1 MRNNISKHIERLLL
15 TNDRVAIP
23 SFGVFNVTHVAAEY
37 MESTGLF
44 YPPKRVVDFVVD
56 KVAYDTLLLQSY
68 AETLDISIPEAQKII
83 ENDVRQ
89 IQIQLQQEGEY
100 YFHGIGT
107 LTQFEDN
114 TLGFEADM
122 AGIATPNLFGLNSFE
137 FKLLHNKAEQEPAK
151 SAARIISMSPFSQ
164 HLHAP
169 HSPLRKVA
177 AVAVAVFVGFSF
189 ISMPVGNGSDKT
201 KVIQASILSSDVINS
216 IIESPTTHNVAVTQ
230 EEIAQFEKAA
240 NYNEVQ
246 EQAQAS
252 HETETAAPVREN
264 TKTTKIITAAPTSVT
279 VNISYD
285 DMKKVVEEHEQ
296 EKVVH
301 EKDSLS

>member
-23 SFGVFNVTHVAAEY
+23 SFGVFNVTHIAAEF

-56 KVAYDTLLLQSY
+56 KAACDADALLLQSY
-68 AETLDISIPEAQKII
+68 ASALDISIPEAQKVL
-83 ENDVRQ
+83 ENDVYQ
-89 IQIQLQQEGEY
+89 IQVQLREEGEY
-100 YFHGIGT
+100 YFHGVGT
-107 LTQFEDN
+107 LTKYGDN
-114 TLGFEADM
+114 SLGFEADL

-137 FKLLHNKAEQEPAK
+137 FKPLQIQVAAEPAK
-151 SAARIISMSPFSQ
+151 KAARIISMTPFSQ
-164 HLHAP
+164 HLQT
-169 HSPLRKVA
+169 PLKKVA
-177 AVAVAVFVGFSF
+177 AAAVAVFVGFSF
-189 ISMPVGNGSDKT
+189 ISIPAGNGSDNT

-216 IIESPTTHNVAVTQ
+216 IVESPTSHNVAVTQ
-230 EEIAQFEKAA
+230 EDIAQFEQAA
-240 NYNEVQ
+240 NYKEVQ
-246 EQAQAS
+246 EEAQAQAPQ
-252 HETETAAPVREN
+252 AAPAKE
-264 TKTTKIITAAPTSVT
+264 TKTTQVVTAAPTTVT

-296 EKVVH
+296 ETVVN

>member
-23 SFGVFNVTHVAAEY
+23 SFGVFNVTHIAAEY

-56 KVAYDTLLLQSY
+56 KAACDADALLLQSY
-68 AETLDISIPEAQKII
+68 ASALDISIPEAQKVL
-83 ENDVRQ
+83 ENDVYQ
-89 IQIQLQQEGEY
+89 IQVQLREEGEY
-100 YFHGIGT
+100 YFHGVGT
-107 LTQFEDN
+107 LTKYEDN
-114 TLGFEADM
+114 SLGFEADL

-137 FKLLHNKAEQEPAK
+137 FKPLQAQVAAEPAK
-151 SAARIISMSPFSQ
+151 KAARIISMTPFSQ
-164 HLHAP
+164 HLQT
-169 HSPLRKVA
+169 PLKKVA
-177 AVAVAVFVGFSF
+177 AAAVAVFVGFSF
-189 ISMPVGNGSDKT
+189 ISIPAGNGSDNT

-216 IIESPTTHNVAVTQ
+216 IVESPTSHNVAVTQ
-230 EEIAQFEKAA
+230 EEIAQFEQAA
-240 NYNEVQ
+240 NYKEVQ
-246 EQAQAS
+246 EEAQAQAPQ
-252 HETETAAPVREN
+252 AAPAKEK
-264 TKTTKIITAAPTSVT
+264 KTTQVVTAAPTTVT

-296 EKVVH
+296 ETVVN

>member
-23 SFGVFNVTHVAAEY
+23 SFGVFNVTHIAAEF

-56 KVAYDTLLLQSY
+56 KAACDADALLLQSY
-68 AETLDISIPEAQKII
+68 ASALDISIPEAQKIL
-83 ENDVRQ
+83 ENDVYQ
-89 IQIQLQQEGEY
+89 IQVQLREEGEY
-100 YFHGIGT
+100 YFHGVGT
-107 LTQFEDN
+107 LTKYEDN
-114 TLGFEADM
+114 SLGFEADL

-137 FKLLHNKAEQEPAK
+137 FKPLQAQVAAEPAK
-151 SAARIISMSPFSQ
+151 KAARIISMTPFSQ
-164 HLHAP
+164 HLQT
-169 HSPLRKVA
+169 PLKKVA
-177 AVAVAVFVGFSF
+177 AAAVAVFVGFSF
-189 ISMPVGNGSDKT
+189 ISIPAGNGSDNT

-216 IIESPTTHNVAVTQ
+216 IVESPTSHNVAVTQ
-230 EEIAQFEKAA
+230 EDIAQFEQAA
-240 NYNEVQ
+240 NYKEVQ
-246 EQAQAS
+246 EEAQAQAPQ
-252 HETETAAPVREN
+252 AAPAKE
-264 TKTTKIITAAPTSVT
+264 TKTTQVVTAAPTTVT

-296 EKVVH
+296 ETVVN

>member
-23 SFGVFNVTHVAAEY
+23 SFGVFNVTHIAAEF

-56 KVAYDTLLLQSY
+56 KAACDADALLLQSY
-68 AETLDISIPEAQKII
+68 ASALDISIPEAQKVL
-83 ENDVRQ
+83 ENDVYQ
-89 IQIQLQQEGEY
+89 IQVQLREEGEY
-100 YFHGIGT
+100 YFHGVGT
-107 LTQFEDN
+107 LTKYEDN
-114 TLGFEADM
+114 SLGFEADL

-137 FKLLHNKAEQEPAK
+137 FKPLQAQVAAEPAK
-151 SAARIISMSPFSQ
+151 KAARIISMTPFSQ
-164 HLHAP
+164 HLQT
-169 HSPLRKVA
+169 PLKKVA
-177 AVAVAVFVGFSF
+177 AAAVAVFVGFSF
-189 ISMPVGNGSDKT
+189 ISIPAGNGSDNT

-216 IIESPTTHNVAVTQ
+216 IVESPTSHNVAVTQ
-230 EEIAQFEKAA
+230 EEIAQFEQAA
-240 NYNEVQ
+240 NNKEVQ
-246 EQAQAS
+246 EEAQAQAPQ
-252 HETETAAPVREN
+252 AAPAKE
-264 TKTTKIITAAPTSVT
+264 TKTTQVVTAAPTTVT

-296 EKVVH
+296 ETVVN

>member
-23 SFGVFNVTHVAAEY
+23 SFGVFNVTHIAAEF

-56 KVAYDTLLLQSY
+56 KAACDADALLLQSY
-68 AETLDISIPEAQKII
+68 ASALDISIPEAQKVL
-83 ENDVRQ
+83 ENDVYQ
-89 IQIQLQQEGEY
+89 IQVQLREEGEY
-100 YFHGIGT
+100 YFHGVGT
-107 LTQFEDN
+107 LTKYEDN
-114 TLGFEADM
+114 SLGFEADL

-137 FKLLHNKAEQEPAK
+137 FKPLQAQVAAEPAK
-151 SAARIISMSPFSQ
+151 KAARIISMTPFSQ
-164 HLHAP
+164 HLQT
-169 HSPLRKVA
+169 PLKKVA
-177 AVAVAVFVGFSF
+177 AAAVAVFVGFSF
-189 ISMPVGNGSDKT
+189 ISIPAGNGSDNT

-216 IIESPTTHNVAVTQ
+216 IVESPTSHNVAVTQ
-230 EEIAQFEKAA
+230 EEIAQFEQAA
-240 NYNEVQ
+240 NYKEVQ
-246 EQAQAS
+246 E
-252 HETETAAPVREN
+252 EAPARAPQVAPTKE
-264 TKTTKIITAAPTSVT
+264 TKTTQVITAAPTTVT

-296 EKVVH
+296 ETVVN

>member
-23 SFGVFNVTHVAAEY
+23 SFGVFNVTHIAAEF

-56 KVAYDTLLLQSY
+56 KAACDADALLLQSY
-68 AETLDISIPEAQKII
+68 ASALDISIPEAQKVL
-83 ENDVRQ
+83 ENDVYQ
-89 IQIQLQQEGEY
+89 IQVQLREEGEY
-100 YFHGIGT
+100 YFHGVGT
-107 LTQFEDN
+107 LTKYEDN
-114 TLGFEADM
+114 SLGFEADL

-137 FKLLHNKAEQEPAK
+137 FKPLQAQVAAEPAK
-151 SAARIISMSPFSQ
+151 KAARIISMTPFSQ
-164 HLHAP
+164 HLQT
-169 HSPLRKVA
+169 PLKKVA
-177 AVAVAVFVGFSF
+177 AAAVAVFVGFSF
-189 ISMPVGNGSDKT
+189 ISIPAGNGSDNT

-216 IIESPTTHNVAVTQ
+216 IVESPTSHNVAVTQ
-230 EEIAQFEKAA
+230 EEIAQFEQAA
-240 NYNEVQ
+240 NYKEVQ
-246 EQAQAS
+246 EEAQAQAPQ
-252 HETETAAPVREN
+252 AAPAKE
-264 TKTTKIITAAPTSVT
+264 TKTTQVVTAAPTTVT

-296 EKVVH
+296 ETVVN

>member
-23 SFGVFNVTHVAAEY
+23 SFGVFNVTHIAAEF

-56 KVAYDTLLLQSY
+56 KAACDADALLLQSY
-68 AETLDISIPEAQKII
+68 ASALDISIPEAQKVL
-83 ENDVRQ
+83 ENDVYQ
-89 IQIQLQQEGEY
+89 IQVQLREEGEY
-100 YFHGIGT
+100 YFHGVGT
-107 LTQFEDN
+107 LTKYEDN
-114 TLGFEADM
+114 SLGFEADL

-137 FKLLHNKAEQEPAK
+137 FKPLQAQVAAEPAK
-151 SAARIISMSPFSQ
+151 KAARIISMTPFSQ
-164 HLHAP
+164 HLQT
-169 HSPLRKVA
+169 PLKTVA
-177 AVAVAVFVGFSF
+177 AAAVAVFVGFSF
-189 ISMPVGNGSDKT
+189 ISIPAGNGSDNT

-216 IIESPTTHNVAVTQ
+216 IVESPISHNVAVTQ
-230 EEIAQFEKAA
+230 EDIAQFEQAA
-240 NYNEVQ
+240 NYKEVQ
-246 EQAQAS
+246 EEAQAQAPQ
-252 HETETAAPVREN
+252 AAPAKE
-264 TKTTKIITAAPTSVT
+264 TKTTQVVTAAPTTVT

-296 EKVVH
+296 ETVVN